1 MLVAIKPVPN
11 PDERVKIRKDGS
23 GVVLDNIKM
32 VINPFCEIAVEEA
45 LRIRE
50 KQGGEAVI
58 LTIGPKESEQQ
69 VRTALAMGA
78 DRAVLVETTQE
89 LDSLGVAKLMAKI
102 VEQEKPD
109 FVIMG
114 KQAVDD
120 DNNQV
125 GQILAA
131 ILSLPQATFGSKIE
145 FLEEGKRANV
155 TREVDGG
162 LETIGVTL
170 PAVITTDLRLNEPRY
185 ASLPG
190 IMKARKKEMKV
201 IPADSLG
208 VPMEPKVRLLSL
220 APPKERAGG
229 KKVADVAELVD
240 KLRNEAKVL
249 RPRAAAHGPDRKR
262 FSGRTAI
269 WRTYWSW
276 SSTRKGRSGR
286 RPCPP

>member
-45 LRIRE
+45 LRTRE
-50 KQGGEAVI
+50 KQGGEVVI

-78 DRAVLVETTQE
+78 DRAILVETTRE
-89 LDSLGVAKLMAKI
+89 LDSLGVAKLMAKA

-145 FLEEGKRANV
+145 FPEEGKRANV

-190 IMKARKKEMKV
+190 IMKAKKKEMKV

-249 RPRAAAHGPDRKR
+249 
-262 FSGRTAI
+262 
-269 WRTYWSW
+269 
-276 SSTRKGRSGR
+276 
-286 RPCPP
+286 

>member
-1 MLVAIKPVPN
+1 VKILVAIKAVPN
-11 PDERVKIRKDGS
+11 PDEKVKIRKDGS
-23 GVVLDNIKM
+23 GVVLENIKM

-50 KQGGEAVI
+50 KRGGEVVI

-78 DRAVLVETTQE
+78 DRAILVETTKE
-89 LDSLGVAKLMAKI
+89 LDSLGVAKLMAKA

-131 ILSLPQATFGSKIE
+131 ILSQPQATFGSKIE
-145 FLEEGKRANV
+145 FSEDGKKANV

-190 IMKARKKEMKV
+190 IMRAKKKEMKV

-208 VPMEPKVRLLSL
+208 VDASLKVRVLFL

-229 KKVADVAELVD
+229 RKVADVAELVD
-240 KLRNEAKVL
+240 KLKNEAKVL
-249 RPRAAAHGPDRKR
+249 
-262 FSGRTAI
+262 
-269 WRTYWSW
+269 
-276 SSTRKGRSGR
+276 
-286 RPCPP
+286 

>member
-50 KQGGEAVI
+50 KQGGEVVI
-58 LTIGPKESEQQ
+58 LTIGPKEGEQQ

-78 DRAVLVETTQE
+78 DRAVLVETAQV

-109 FVIMG
+109 FIIMG

-131 ILSLPQATFGSKIE
+131 ILSLPQATFGSRIE

-190 IMKARKKEMKV
+190 IMKAKKKEMKI

-208 VPMEPKVRLLSL
+208 VPMEPKVRLLTL
-220 APPKERAGG
+220 ASPKERAGG

-240 KLRNEAKVL
+240 KLRNEAKV
-249 RPRAAAHGPDRKR
+249 
-262 FSGRTAI
+262 I
-269 WRTYWSW
+269 
-276 SSTRKGRSGR
+276 
-286 RPCPP
+286 